1 MPCTFDTGN
10 KMNNIPKTRAEAK
23 ALGAKHYFTGAPCKH
38 GHIALRETKG
48 SCVECRKLEHQAR
61 YEDRKEYF
69 AEYNRS
75 EKGQENKRRYYE
87 ENKATVIAKAQSRP
101 EEVKRV
107 YRKKYDEENPEYRKA
122 RTNARR
128 RRFRQATPI
137 WLTAE
142 QKQEIKNVYLE
153 AQALRKATGKR
164 FEVDHIEPLLGEEVC
179 GLHVPWN
186 LQILL
191 KEDNLKK
198 SNKRP
203 K

>member
-1 MPCTFDTGN
+1 
-10 KMNNIPKTRAEAK
+10 MNNIPTNRADAK
-23 ALGAKHYFTGAPCKH
+23 AQGVRHYFTGKPCKH

-48 SCVECRKLEHQAR
+48 SCVECRKLEHQAC
-61 YEDRKEYF
+61 YAGRKDYF

-75 EKGQENKRRYYE
+75 EKGKDNKRRYYDQ
-87 ENKATVIAKAQSRP
+87 NKDLVIAKAQARS
-101 EEVKRV
+101 EESKRA

-122 RTNARR
+122 RCSARR
-128 RRFRQATPI
+128 ARFKQATPK

-142 QKQEIKNVYLE
+142 QKKAIRDKYLE
-153 AQALRKATGKR
+153 AQHLIRATGKR
-164 FEVDHIEPLLGEEVC
+164 FEVDHMEPILGEDVC

-198 SNKRP
+198 SNKRIDNTH
-203 K
+203 